1 MFELPFWSSGSVAN
15 VSAWHWLGYIVYV
28 QFPLLVRRVRVMARV
43 MARVCVRVR
52 VSISVRVR
60 VSKVLGSG

>member
-43 MARVCVRVR
+43 CVRVR